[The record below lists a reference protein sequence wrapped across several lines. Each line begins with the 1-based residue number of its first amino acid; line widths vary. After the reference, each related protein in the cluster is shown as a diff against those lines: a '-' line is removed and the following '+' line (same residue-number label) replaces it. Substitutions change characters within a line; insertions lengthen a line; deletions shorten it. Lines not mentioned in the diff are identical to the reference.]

1 MTTATTNKPYATLR
15 DGLLKATVWCNT
27 SPEGRPRYSVDI
39 TRSYTDKDGKW
50 HDTHYFGRSEILR
63 AARLAEKAYDLIV
76 EAMAA
81 EPNADDADNGG
92 SS

>member
-15 DGLLKATVWCNT
+15 DGSLKANLWRNVNAD
-27 SPEGRPRYSVDI
+27 GRPRYSIDI

-50 HDTHYFGRSEILR
+50 HDTHYFGRSEVLR
-63 AARLAEKAYDLIV
+63 AARLAEKAYDLMV
-76 EAMAA
+76 EAISA
-81 EPNADDADNGG
+81 EPKADDADDGG